1 MPAFLCNL
9 FSFVYFC
16 LLKRFVY
23 PCALSVSVR
32 NTLQKY
38 KPDTIL
44 KPKEIVET
52 RTQCAS
58 ICAKWENPAKNLNEK
73 ITMWTKC
80 FFMVLCLALYNPGEK
95 SLSKEKEKPCLQNLL
110 RNISNTQTK
119 KTNEVGKF
127 LGFAVRV
134 TEGVLFL

>member
-23 PCALSVSVR
+23 SCALSVSVR

-38 KPDTIL
+38 KIL
-44 KPKEIVET
+44 YFSQKKIVET
-52 RTQCAS
+52 RTHCAS

-80 FFMVLCLALYNPGEK
+80 FFMVLWLALYNPGEK
-95 SLSKEKEKPCLQNLL
+95 SSSKEKEKPCLQNLL
-110 RNISNTQTK
+110 WNISNTQTNK
-119 KTNEVGKF
+119 MNEVGKF